1 MMKEQEGMTIIVKIG
16 ARLLCGFLMM
26 YGIYIIL
33 HGHLT
38 PGGGFPGG
46 VIIAG
51 SFVLYLLAF
60 GGTQGYAR
68 IRKHLLSV
76 FEGFGGIMFASI
88 ALLGFTGGM
97 FFRNFLG
104 KGEPF
109 ALFSSGIIPFCN
121 IAIGIKVACGLFTMF
136 IAFLL
141 LSDSPETKE

>member
-1 MMKEQEGMTIIVKIG
+1 MKEQEGMTVIVKTG
-16 ARLLCGFLMM
+16 ARILSGLLMM

-51 SFVLYLLAF
+51 SFVFYLLAY
-60 GGTQGYAR
+60 GGKQGYTR
-68 IRKHLLSV
+68 IRKTLLSI
-76 FEGFGGIMFASI
+76 FEGFGGIIFASI
-88 ALLGFTGGM
+88 AMFGFTGGI

-121 IAIGIKVACGLFTMF
+121 IAIGLKVACGLFTMF
-136 IAFLL
+136 ISFLL
-141 LSDSPETKE
+141 LSED